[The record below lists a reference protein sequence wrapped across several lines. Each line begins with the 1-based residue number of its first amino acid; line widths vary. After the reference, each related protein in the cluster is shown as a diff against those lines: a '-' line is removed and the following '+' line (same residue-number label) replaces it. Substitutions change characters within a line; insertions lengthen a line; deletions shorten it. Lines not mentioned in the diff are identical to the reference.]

1 MTDQTTVTGTVKKV
15 IGIYSQSVTTKHKHP
30 VIGRADTL
38 FDLLERW
45 VASRYSWQPSE
56 HLLYTYEDSDHG
68 DFYTIVGTVDVF
80 SEYADLLERR
90 APSGAS
96 GAYQRAVAKGIHEAV
111 EDGDLLDLRHL
122 RLLNGEGA

>member
-1 MTDQTTVTGTVKKV
+1 MKKV
-15 IGIYSQSVTTKHKHP
+15 IGIYSQSVTTRHKHP

-45 VASRYSWQPSE
+45 VTPRYYGTDSFRPSE

-68 DFYTIVGTVDVF
+68 DFYTIVETVDAL
-80 SEYADLLERR
+80 SEYADLLERT
-90 APSGAS
+90 AQSGAS

-122 RLLNGEGA
+122 RHLRQEFMPHQSI